1 MKNVC
6 IIGAGNIG
14 SRHLQ
19 GLKKVKFPLLIEVV
33 DPSTESLKIASQRY
47 QQIDSTT
54 NHKISFLQDISNLSK
69 KIDLAIVATNSDV
82 RRLVIEKLLQR
93 SSVKYLL
100 LEKTLFQKKED
111 YPYVENLLLK
121 NNVKTWVNFSM
132 RTIPFYHDLKGKLN
146 TPLQMV
152 VSGSQYGLV
161 TNTIHFVDYIAYLTN
176 SYNFKVSTD
185 GLDQKVIVSKRSGF
199 SELNGTLSIR
209 FKDGSTGSFTC
220 YPDGDA
226 PYIIE
231 VFSKNYRCISREND
245 RKAEISSS
253 PTWEWQVLD
262 SHIPYQS
269 DMTNTVVEEILMKG
283 TSPLTPYTHALHL
296 HLQLFESL
304 LKFLNASSKRKLNLY
319 PFT

>member
-19 GLKKVKFPLLIEVV
+19 GLKKVKFPLSIEVV
-33 DPSTESLKIASQRY
+33 DPSIKSLEIARQRY
-47 QQIDSTT
+47 EQVESSV
-54 NHKISFLQDISNLSK
+54 NHKISFLSNLSKVSK
-69 KIDLAIVATNSDV
+69 KIDLAIIATNSDV
-82 RRLVIEKLLQR
+82 RRLVIEKLFQR

-132 RTIPFYHDLKGKLN
+132 RTIPFYHSLKGKFN

-161 TNTIHFVDYIAYLTN
+161 TNTIHFVDYIAFLTN
-176 SYNFKVSTD
+176 SYDFKVSTD
-185 GLDQKVIVSKRSGF
+185 GLDQKLIASKRPGF

-209 FKDGSTGSFTC
+209 FKDGSIGSFTC

-253 PTWEWQVLD
+253 PTWEWQELD

-269 DMTNTVVEEILMKG
+269 DMTNLVVEEIFKKG
-283 TSPLTPYTHALHL
+283 NCVLTPYDKAVKIHIQILEPL
-296 HLQLFESL
+296 V
-304 LKFLNASSKRKLNLY
+304 KFLNRYSDKSYNLY